1 MSTRASLRS
10 REGFVRVRSLKLKS
24 IRIES
29 AEDVVRQISVWDHA
43 RFHGGKEKPIINP
56 KHVGIGQLNGFPID
70 EFFER
75 RKGEIAE
82 DLVADFAD
90 TFPTLASEV
99 KDAWEELEALA
110 PERFPGCSS
119 VRPCLRAS
127 PSHRP
132 RLPSIGQDGS
142 QFAKGPKRNVC
153 LW

>member
-1 MSTRASLRS
+1 MKMQPGKADDEFVWEQLRDFFQKAHNDASFEILA
-10 REGFVRVRSLKLKS
+10 S
-24 IRIES
+24 I
-29 AEDVVRQISVWDHA
+29 A
-43 RFHGGKEKPIINP
+43 

-82 DLVADFAD
+82 ELVADFAD

-127 PSHRP
+127 PSHHP

-142 QFAKGPKRNVC
+142 RFAKGPKRNVC